1 MPAHAPTRRPAD
13 VVAAVISDL
22 EHAVG
27 DGGALNPVVP
37 ARRRLWGGLH
47 EGCTVVSRGP
57 WMLQRGLT
65 AMVMTAPARIVMGQ
79 VDRRIDDDD
88 DASFGQHH
96 RPVVGRGRRPQ
107 GRVVGV
113 ASAGADVSSPRA
125 SRAALCLRCDDRL
138 RRYPTSLSV
147 Q

>member
-1 MPAHAPTRRPAD
+1 M
-13 VVAAVISDL
+13 VAAVISDL

-96 RPVVGRGRRPQ
+96 RRWSRSSSARSRRRRCFCRCGRFVAA
-107 GRVVGV
+107 RVEG
-113 ASAGADVSSPRA
+113 GP
-125 SRAALCLRCDDRL
+125 
-138 RRYPTSLSV
+138 LS
-147 Q
+147 QM